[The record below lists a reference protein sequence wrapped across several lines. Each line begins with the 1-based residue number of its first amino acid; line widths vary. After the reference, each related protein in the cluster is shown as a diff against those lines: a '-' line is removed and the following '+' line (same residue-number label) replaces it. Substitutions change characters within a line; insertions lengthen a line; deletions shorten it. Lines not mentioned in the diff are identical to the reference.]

1 MLRSKFFFSWALL
14 ALFFVGF
21 SSCDDDDGTETPPQ
35 TITEIAAGDTQ
46 FSTLVSLLQRVN
58 LDATLNGSGSFTVFA
73 PTNAAFTASGI
84 DASQLTDEEVT
95 EVLLYHVIGGLE
107 LPSADIREGQ
117 TYVTS
122 AAETGPGGTQLSLL
136 VEKDANGAVSVN
148 GTANV
153 STADVEAS
161 NGVIHI
167 IDNDILLPLDVVG
180 HAAANSEFTSLVG
193 ALSTAPGGLVA
204 LLQADGPYTVFA
216 PLNSAFADIQTTV
229 DGLTPEQLAT
239 VLTYHVVPGLNVREA
254 ALTNGQVVPTAATG
268 ETFTVN
274 INGEDVTITDD
285 AGNEVNVVL
294 TDVQAT
300 NGVIH
305 VLDKVLLPF

>member
-1 MLRSKFFFSWALL
+1 MLKGKFFLSWALL

-21 SSCDDDDGTETPPQ
+21 SSCDDDDGTENTPQ
-35 TITEIAAGDTQ
+35 TITEIAAGDAQ

-58 LDATLNGSGSFTVFA
+58 LDAVLNGSGSFTVFA

-84 DASQLTDEEVT
+84 DASQLTDEQVT
-95 EVLLYHVIGGLE
+95 EVLLYHVIGGLD

-117 TYVTS
+117 TYATT
-122 AAETGPGGTQLSLL
+122 AAETGPGGTQLSIL
-136 VEKDANGAVSVN
+136 VEKDASGAVTVN
-148 GTANV
+148 GTTNV
-153 STADVEAS
+153 TTADIDAS
-161 NGVIHI
+161 NGVIHVI
-167 IDNDILLPLDVVG
+167 NDVLLPLDIVG

-193 ALSTAPGGLVA
+193 ALSAAPGGLVA

-216 PLNSAFADIQTTV
+216 PVNQAFADIQPTV

-239 VLTYHVVPGLNVREA
+239 VLTYHVVPGLNVRKD
-254 ALTNGQVVPTAATG
+254 ALTNGQVVPTAATD

-274 INGEDVTITDD
+274 INGNDVTITDD
-285 AGNEVNVVL
+285 AGNEVNVML

-305 VLDKVLLPF
+305 VVDKVLLPF

>member
-1 MLRSKFFFSWALL
+1 MFRSKFFFSGALL
-14 ALFFVGF
+14 ALFLVGF
-21 SSCDDDDGTETPPQ
+21 SSCDDDDGTENTPQ
-35 TITEIAAGDTQ
+35 TITEIAAGDAQ

-84 DASQLTDEEVT
+84 DASQLTDEQVT

-136 VEKDANGAVSVN
+136 VEKDASGAVTVN
-148 GTANV
+148 GSTNV
-153 STADVEAS
+153 SMADVDAS
-161 NGVIHI
+161 NGVIHV
-167 IDNDILLPLDVVG
+167 IDDVLLPLDVVG
-180 HAAANSEFTSLVG
+180 HAAANSEFSTLVG
-193 ALSTAPGGLVA
+193 ALGTAPGDLVA

-216 PLNSAFADIQTTV
+216 PLNSAFAEIQTTV

-239 VLTYHVVPGLNVREA
+239 VLTYHVVAGLNVRKA
-254 ALTNGQVVPTAATG
+254 ALTNGQVVPTAATD

-285 AGNEVNVVL
+285 AGNEVNVEL

-305 VLDKVLLPF
+305 VVDKVLLPF